1 MDQYQ
6 IPENLKYTKEHEWVR
21 IDEPLAVVGITD
33 YAQQQMGDITYVDL
47 PEVGRRVAQMGE
59 LCTIESV
66 KVAAEVY
73 SPLTGLVAET
83 NSELGEHPEW
93 LNQDCYGRGWLVKLQ
108 DIDSAEIKDLM
119 DAGAY
124 QTFLAQG
131 A

>member
-21 IDEPLAVVGITD
+21 IDGPLAVVGITD

-119 DAGAY
+119 EAGAY